1 MPVGVVKNSRDE
13 HLWNKAKSVAEK
25 QGRAKDWAYIMG
37 IYQKMSGDHAEKSL
51 TKSTT
56 AHLSPKFILTK
67 WPGQVPSR
75 ENIDML
81 RYTKEMPKEPT
92 TAQLLDHGGTYLT
105 PRAVIDGLGLSKAQE
120 QEWSQFL
127 HKALR
132 SQNELVMRHEVVG
145 KMLADRMDPDL
156 RRALF
161 QRALSCYRDLRKSQ
175 VEVVTV
181 DELKKSENAY
191 IVENNKQGD
200 PEERMQRIIEL
211 VCTRV
216 ANGSPEGLSLD
227 NFADITKNYGTTLTA
242 KALNNACAK
251 NGVLIFQN
259 GMLRQAERNEV
270 SDDSE

>member
-1 MPVGVVKNSRDE
+1 MPVN
-13 HLWNKAKSVAEK
+13 
-25 QGRAKDWAYIMG
+25 
-37 IYQKMSGDHAEKSL
+37 GDKKSL

-56 AHLSPKFILTK
+56 AHIGQSFILTK

-92 TAQLLDHGGTYLT
+92 VAQLFAHSGTYLS
-105 PRAVIDGLGLSKAQE
+105 PRSVIDGLGLNKAQE

-132 SQNELVMRHEVVG
+132 SPNELVMRHEVVG

-181 DELKKSENAY
+181 DELKKSDKTEQAY
-191 IVENNKQGD
+191 IVENKQQGD
-200 PEERMQRIIEL
+200 PEERMERIIEL
-211 VCTRV
+211 VCNRI
-216 ANGSPEGLSLD
+216 ANGGQEGLSLD
-227 NFADITKNYGTTLTA
+227 NLADITKNYGTTLTA

-251 NGVLIFQN
+251 NGVLIYQN

-270 SDDSE
+270 EDASE